1 MHGSY
6 ALIDPPSA
14 SCASP
19 VPSPPRLTTGVIFVT
34 GVGCGFI
41 FGDRIKLV
49 DGQIA
54 IVVTFFHHQH
64 LAGDELLRAFVD

>member
-1 MHGSY
+1 M
-6 ALIDPPSA
+6 DPPSA
-14 SCASP
+14 SYASP
-19 VPSPPRLTTGVIFVT
+19 IPSPPCLTTGVIFVAN
-34 GVGCGFI
+34 VGCGFI

-54 IVVTFFHHQH
+54 IIVAFFHHQH

>member
-1 MHGSY
+1 M
-6 ALIDPPSA
+6 ID
-14 SCASP
+14 
-19 VPSPPRLTTGVIFVT
+19 VIFIA
-34 GVGCGFI
+34 GVGCGFV

-54 IVVTFFHHQH
+54 IVLAFFRHQH